1 MTIQERAANWINEVG
16 RTQAIIDCKRAI
28 EKFERHIDRN
38 GYTPSDLQH
47 LREYREILKEL
58 KAYDTHKPI

>member
-58 KAYDTHKPI
+58 KNHTTNE